1 MDYQE
6 KVCTA
11 DAIEDLYDR
20 VIRMPHVRRYRGYDA
35 VSSYCWDPHIETFI
49 EVEGERWW
57 DNPGYD
63 PECEIPKEKKMTCME
78 KVREMR
84 PEFQKFDTVHIVH
97 EFCPNE
103 FGLHGLNEDDP
114 DRCKSINCVECWM
127 REAVMLEA
135 EDIPEEESVQE
146 TVEKLQ
152 KAGEALSLGYKEGIS
167 DEKLKAELKRG
178 LDPEPAPEDVTKWPN
193 NLSWPS
199 PIPTSE
205 EDKPRVLDSGHRRQF
220 ESGAVRDICE
230 GKGRCDLLPLDV
242 VAEYYDYC
250 TKGCTERQI
259 FIDIHHFQQNGNW
272 RYLYGVLENCHI
284 FSDVNST
291 LLLEVAKQF
300 EDGAKKYGD
309 SNWQKGIPV
318 RCYIDSAVRHYLK
331 YLRGDKDE
339 PHDRAFCW
347 NILCCIW
354 TCIHKPELNDYAMK
368 KEEMDG

>member
-1 MDYQE
+1 
-6 KVCTA
+6 
-11 DAIEDLYDR
+11 
-20 VIRMPHVRRYRGYDA
+20 
-35 VSSYCWDPHIETFI
+35 
-49 EVEGERWW
+49 
-57 DNPGYD
+57 
-63 PECEIPKEKKMTCME
+63 MTCME

-114 DRCKSINCVECWM
+114 DRCKSINCTECWM
-127 REAVMLEA
+127 REAAMLEGK
-135 EDIPEEESVQE
+135 DIPNEESMKE

-167 DEKLKAELKRG
+167 DEELKAELKRG
-178 LDPEPAPEDVTKWPN
+178 LDPEPIPEDVTGYVKP
-193 NLSWPS
+193 PVRTGDY
-199 PIPTSE
+199 IP
-205 EDKPRVLDSGHRRQF
+205 DPAPRVLDSGHRRQF

-242 VAEYYDYC
+242 VGHALANPTFKYIHQFQVEDGDYERLYDALSSSGVFHDYY
-250 TKGCTERQI
+250 
-259 FIDIHHFQQNGNW
+259 
-272 RYLYGVLENCHI
+272 
-284 FSDVNST
+284 T
-291 LLLEVAKQF
+291 LILEVAKQF

-354 TCIHKPELNDYAMK
+354 TCIHKPELNDYAP
-368 KEEMDG
+368 KEEKDG